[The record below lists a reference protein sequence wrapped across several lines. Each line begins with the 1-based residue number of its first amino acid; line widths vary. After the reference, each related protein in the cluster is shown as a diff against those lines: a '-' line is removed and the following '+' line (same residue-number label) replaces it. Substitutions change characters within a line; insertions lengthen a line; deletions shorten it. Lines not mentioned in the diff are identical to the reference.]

1 MAMYNLGLANER
13 LGQYDAALSWVRQA
27 RKRDASDIA
36 LQRLEFRL
44 RILKTKK
51 RVDRAI
57 RRYARL
63 FRFA

>member
-13 LGQYDAALSWVRQA
+13 LGQYGAALEWVRQA
-27 RKRDASDIA
+27 SKRDASDIA

-44 RILKTKK
+44 RIFAFKR

-57 RRYARL
+57 RRYTRWM
-63 FRFA
+63 RFW